1 MSSKDN
7 CSCHS
12 SSDKKST
19 ESKPYDSVLLH
30 QIIGINKELSEDI
43 EYNISK
49 NGHFLSLRIPEE
61 FFPKIELVTNDDSN
75 NNKLRLKSVNILRED
90 NLKRRVP
97 VPGIKE
103 MLNMRIVKTDVV
115 AYKKGQK
122 TYLPFADD
130 FNGTHIGDVIDN
142 IVDIFGI
149 TKSTRNVKKIIELY
163 FENCPWYDGGTC
175 HSWANP
181 SITFCCW

>member
-1 MSSKDN
+1 MPSKDN

-19 ESKPYDSVLLH
+19 EEKRFDSVLLH

-49 NGHFLSLRIPEE
+49 NGHVLSLRIPEE

-75 NNKLRLKSVNILRED
+75 NNKLRLINVNVLRDED
-90 NLKRRVP
+90 LKRVT
-97 VPGIKE
+97 VPGLKE
-103 MLNMRIVKTDVV
+103 MFIKRILKTDIV

-122 TYLPFADD
+122 TYLPFAED
-130 FNGTHIGDVIDN
+130 FNGTHIGDVIDD
-142 IVDIFGI
+142 IVDIMGI
-149 TKSTRNVKKIIELY
+149 SKSTRNVKKIIELY
-163 FENCPWYDGGTC
+163 FENGYCQLQGYNTCPTTGGGITC
-175 HSWANP
+175 C
-181 SITFCCW
+181 T